1 MKKILQYLQNYQT
14 FLANA
19 ILFIISVVFVVYL
32 SPREAKFKYEFQ
44 KGKPWLYDN
53 MVAPFDFAVIK
64 TNEALEEENGQFR
77 NNKTLFLKRND
88 VIAESSLA
96 EFEED
101 LNQKWDTYK
110 GGDEFKDYLG
120 FLSINKDEKEEKL
133 KKAFKTRGEEIIR
146 SIYKKGILKP
156 ITSDLSKHY
165 GDILLN
171 TNGISKSV
179 AEEDF
184 YSIKGASTAA
194 QKNLIKGEDSLGL
207 KLLSGLINANLEY
220 NIFFDDETTEKYLQS
235 QLDNILP
242 TQGKVQVGELVI
254 FKGNLVDD
262 EKYTKLYSLKKA
274 FEGSFS
280 TKSSIYFIA
289 AGQTLL
295 IAILFLVLFLMIYQL
310 RRKVYSDIAR
320 MTFILLN
327 VLLTVAMARIVI
339 DYGVEYIYLA
349 PFPILAIIIRSFF
362 DTRFALFIHIISI
375 LMVGFLVP
383 NSFEFVFLQFVAGF
397 FAIILVGNLY
407 KRSQLFLT
415 AAKIIGVYCI
425 SYLGLAL
432 IQEGSF
438 DQINLLTFAFFGG
451 NGLLTILSFP
461 LIYLQEKIF
470 GFVSDVSLL
479 ELSDTNSSLLRELA
493 QKAPGTFQ
501 HSLQVANLAEAAVLS
516 VNGNVL
522 LARTGALYHDIG
534 KMASPMYFIENQHTG
549 VNPHDELS
557 SEESA
562 EIIIGHVK
570 EGIKLAKKNNLP
582 DVLVDFIRTH
592 HGTTTVMYFYK
603 QYIKNFPDREVDM
616 SKFSYPGPKPF
627 SKETAALMMADS
639 VEAAARSISNPDH
652 EKIDKLVEGIID
664 HQMKSGQFE
673 NAEITLKEIKD
684 IKKIFK
690 KMLMN
695 IYHVR
700 IQYPE

>member
-1 MKKILQYLQNYQT
+1 MKKILGYLQNYQT

-19 ILFIISVVFVVYL
+19 ILFIVSVAIVAYL
-32 SPREAKFKYEFQ
+32 NPREAKFKYEFQ
-44 KGKPWLYDN
+44 KGKPWLYEDL
-53 MVAPFDFAVIK
+53 VSPFDFAIIK
-64 TNEALEEENGQFR
+64 TEEALETENEQFKA
-77 NNKTLFLKRND
+77 NKTLFLRKDQSVAPR
-88 VIAESSLA
+88 AGAQFESDFNRKWQSFK
-96 EFEED
+96 EREE
-101 LNQKWDTYK
+101 YK
-110 GGDEFKDYLG
+110 EYIGLLSFK
-120 FLSINKDEKEEKL
+120 KKEKEEGLKL
-133 KKAFKTRGEEIIR
+133 RLKEKGNKALTKV
-146 SIYKKGILKP
+146 YKEGILEP
-156 ITSDLSKHY
+156 INSDLAQTY
-165 GDILLN
+165 GDIFLKVGEVN
-171 TNGISKSV
+171 QAV
-179 AEEDF
+179 AMDDF
-184 YSIKGASTAA
+184 SSIKEASL
-194 QKNLIKGEDSLGL
+194 QIEEFINNDLDPLGNAW
-207 KLLSGLINANLEY
+207 LLGVVNANLEY
-220 NIFFDDETTEKYLQS
+220 NISFDEETTQKYLQS
-235 QLDNILP
+235 QLDHILP
-242 TQGKVQVGELVI
+242 TQGKVQLGEIII

-262 EKYTKLYSLKKA
+262 EKYDKLYSLKKA
-274 FEGSFS
+274 YEGSFS
-280 TKSSIYFIA
+280 TKSSMYYII

-295 IAILFLVLFLMIYQL
+295 ICILFLVLFLMIYQL
-310 RRKVYSDIAR
+310 KRKVYSDISR

-327 VLLTVAMARIVI
+327 ILLTVVMGRIAM
-339 DYGVEYIYLA
+339 DYGVQYIYLA
-349 PFPILAIIIRSFF
+349 PFSILPIIIRSFF
-362 DTRFALFIHIISI
+362 DTRFALFVHIIAI

-397 FAIILVGNLY
+397 FAIILVSNLY

-425 SYLGLAL
+425 SYLGLAI

-438 DQINLLTFAFFGG
+438 DQINLLTFAYFGG
-451 NGLLTILSFP
+451 NGLLVILSFP
-461 LIYLQEKIF
+461 LIYLQEKVF

-516 VNGNVL
+516 IGGNAL

-534 KMASPMYFIENQHTG
+534 KMTSPMYFIENQRTG

-557 SEESA
+557 FEESA
-562 EIIIGHVK
+562 SIIIGHVK

-582 DVLVDFIRTH
+582 DMLVDFIRTH

-603 QYIKNFPDREVDM
+603 QYIKNFPESEVDR

-639 VEAAARSISNPDH
+639 VEAAARSISEPDH
-652 EKIDKLVEGIID
+652 DKIDKLVEAIIN
-664 HQMKSGQFE
+664 HQMENGQFE